1 MSIMRDRASSGAA
14 PLPPVPRKF
23 INGEPVNGKAA
34 YRRALS
40 RAGGKEN
47 ILRRALSHPVR
58 SLPLAFLGVILLGA
72 GLLMLPI
79 SRTDAGA
86 DVLMPALFTSV
97 SAVCVTGLVT
107 VDTATFWTPFGQAV
121 ILGLIQAGGFGIMT
135 LATLLAL
142 LVRKS
147 IGLRG
152 QLVAQSETHTLNLG
166 DVRAVLVRVAQIM
179 LGFEAATAIALTGR
193 FWIAYDQNPATALWH
208 GTFHAISAFNNAGFS
223 LFSDNL
229 IGLASDPWIIAPIC
243 LAIIAGGLGF
253 PVIIQLLR
261 GEEPRKWTI
270 HLRLTIYGTLL
281 LLALGIALFAA
292 FEWNRDETLGQLSLT
307 GKIMGSVAGGVFPRT
322 AGFNSIDYGAA
333 APETLMVTNILMF
346 IGGGSAGTAGGI
358 KITTF
363 LVLGF
368 AIWNEVRG
376 RDEVTVAN
384 RSISAS
390 SQRQA
395 LSVALLGLA
404 AVVGGTMLLLM
415 FTDYSLEKVLFESI
429 SAFATVG
436 LSTGITYHLPASAEW
451 VLMALMFTGRI
462 GTVTVASALALSAHP
477 RLFRL
482 PEERPIIG

>member
-1 MSIMRDRASSGAA
+1 MSSRKNGLPTAPGSTGAVSFTVA
-14 PLPPVPRKF
+14 ALRKALR
-23 INGEPVNGKAA
+23 NGNNGNARKESII
-34 YRRALS
+34 RRV
-40 RAGGKEN
+40 
-47 ILRRALSHPVR
+47 ISHPVR
-58 SLPLAFLGVILLGA
+58 AVPLAFLLVIILGA
-72 GLLMLPI
+72 ALLMLPAA
-79 SRTDAGA
+79 RTGTEA
-86 DVLMPALFTSV
+86 DGFMPALFTSV
-97 SAVCVTGLVT
+97 SAVCVTGLIT
-107 VDTATFWTPFGQAV
+107 VDTATFWTPFGQAI

-152 QLVAQSETHTLNLG
+152 QLVAQSETHTLNFG
-166 DVRAVLVRVAQIM
+166 DVRTVLFSVAKIM
-179 LGFEAATAIALTGR
+179 FAFESATAVVLTAR
-193 FWIAYDQNPATALWH
+193 FWIAYDQNPAAAVWH
-208 GTFHAISAFNNAGFS
+208 GTFHAVSAFNNAGFS
-223 LFSDNL
+223 LYSDNL
-229 IGLASDPWIIAPIC
+229 IGFAEDPWIITPIC

-253 PVIIQLLR
+253 PVIIQLTNGKVR
-261 GEEPRKWTI
+261 AKNWSI
-270 HLRLTIYGTLL
+270 HLRLTIYGSML
-281 LLALGIALFAA
+281 LLAAGTALFAA
-292 FEWNRDETLGQLSLT
+292 FEWNRNETLGQLPLV
-307 GKIMGSVAGGVFPRT
+307 GKILGSVAGGVFPRT

-363 LVLGF
+363 LVLAY

-376 RDEVTVAN
+376 RDHVTIAH
-384 RSISAS
+384 RSISSS

-395 LSVALLGLA
+395 LSVALLGIA
-404 AVVGGTMLLLM
+404 AVIAGTMLLLM

-436 LSTGITYHLPASAEW
+436 MSTGITYNLPAEAEW

-462 GTVTVASALALSAHP
+462 GTVAVASALALSARP
-477 RLFRL
+477 RLYHL